1 HLEGPR
7 HRRRHEALE
16 LRRHACEPRNQEEAP
31 APWLDRAAQER
42 LARLEGQE
50 DGRSLR
56 RRARDDDRTRDR
68 RGPPRGQPPHRQGRG
83 PGPQR
88 RARRGSRLEEEGELM
103 AVTVPVIGSDR
114 QVTLDLP
121 EPKESVLHEVVAW
134 QLAKRRRGTAATK
147 TRGQVAGSTAKIWPQ
162 KGTGRARH
170 GSRKAPIF
178 VGGGT
183 AFGPQPRD
191 YGYTLPKRVRR
202 LGLQMAIASR
212 AQSGKLT
219 LVDSFGIQGKTR
231 EFVAW
236 AKQNGIDGSE
246 RVLLVTDDELARRA
260 ARNLPW
266 VDVLP
271 GAGLNA
277 YDVLRADRLVADAA
291 LFEGEAVR

>member
-1 HLEGPR
+1 
-7 HRRRHEALE
+7 
-16 LRRHACEPRNQEEAP
+16 
-31 APWLDRAAQER
+31 
-42 LARLEGQE
+42 
-50 DGRSLR
+50 
-56 RRARDDDRTRDR
+56 
-68 RGPPRGQPPHRQGRG
+68 
-83 PGPQR
+83 
-88 RARRGSRLEEEGELM
+88 M

-134 QLAKRRRGTAATK
+134 QLAKRRRGTAAIK

-271 GAGLNA
+271 GAGLNV

>member
-1 HLEGPR
+1 
-7 HRRRHEALE
+7 
-16 LRRHACEPRNQEEAP
+16 
-31 APWLDRAAQER
+31 
-42 LARLEGQE
+42 
-50 DGRSLR
+50 
-56 RRARDDDRTRDR
+56 
-68 RGPPRGQPPHRQGRG
+68 
-83 PGPQR
+83 
-88 RARRGSRLEEEGELM
+88 M

-271 GAGLNA
+271 GAGLNV
-277 YDVLRADRLVADAA
+277 YDVLRADRVIADAQ
-291 LFEGEAVR
+291 LFEGAEESA

>member
-1 HLEGPR
+1 
-7 HRRRHEALE
+7 
-16 LRRHACEPRNQEEAP
+16 
-31 APWLDRAAQER
+31 
-42 LARLEGQE
+42 
-50 DGRSLR
+50 
-56 RRARDDDRTRDR
+56 
-68 RGPPRGQPPHRQGRG
+68 
-83 PGPQR
+83 
-88 RARRGSRLEEEGELM
+88 M

-236 AKQNGIDGSE
+236 AKQNGFDGKE

-271 GAGLNA
+271 GAGLNV

-291 LFEGEAVR
+291 LFDGEAVK